1 MEEDKFIQSKQ
12 AKAFIGSLSNEIS
25 KYDKIKRAIISVH
38 TEDGRYRRYT
48 VAGSGFIEESN
59 GYVFEP
65 ANEGTK
71 RHSEMSE
78 EEWSEVVQKRLEKR
92 RSYLKRYRQSKKSKE
107 YQKEYQAR
115 YRAKKRLERLSEGNK
130 SV

>member
-25 KYDKIKRAIISVH
+25 KYNKIKRAIISVH

-65 ANEGTK
+65 VDNGTK
-71 RHSEMSE
+71 RQSEMND
-78 EEWSEVVQKRLEKR
+78 EEWNETKQRRLEAR
-92 RSYLKRYRQSKKSKE
+92 RKYLKRYRQSKRSKE